1 MKWLK
6 PTSYTLKRQDKPSCL
21 FLCKKY
27 LTGETPKCESE
38 LHGTRQ
44 TVHTTARETPTKHKR
59 QENRTAE
66 STPKSAEKQKDTVVL
81 WLFFRNALIV
91 RYLFAH
97 FFTQVYFT
105 VFAHKIHFVI
115 LKHEGGSFS

>member
-1 MKWLK
+1 MSMLLRIEYYNY
-6 PTSYTLKRQDKPSCL
+6 SIFLSVFRLQVYFYCYVQTLYIAIYKRQTIVQCVVLTRFKKV
-21 FLCKKY
+21 LCNIVQKY
-27 LTGETPKCESE
+27 
-38 LHGTRQ
+38 
-44 TVHTTARETPTKHKR
+44 
-59 QENRTAE
+59 
-66 STPKSAEKQKDTVVL
+66 TVVL
-81 WLFFRNALIV
+81 WLFFRNAVIV